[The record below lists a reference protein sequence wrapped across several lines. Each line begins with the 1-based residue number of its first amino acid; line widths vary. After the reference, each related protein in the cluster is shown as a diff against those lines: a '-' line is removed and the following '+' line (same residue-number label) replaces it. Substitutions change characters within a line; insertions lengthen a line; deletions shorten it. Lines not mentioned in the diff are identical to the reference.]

1 MESIMDIILRLFSLL
16 SVPIA
21 LFMFYK
27 LFKSINREQVFN
39 QRILITS
46 IVMAS
51 AMMFVN
57 ILFMI
62 SAFFAWCAGVWFG
75 LLLAGLGFGF
85 IWGKSSKL
93 YQKNDRIMIK
103 RSAIHLLFWACAYTL
118 THLLTAIFP
127 SNIAA
132 AGLAA
137 MFFSTGSTIGT
148 NVYIIMKKNI
158 ILKPEEIKPG
168 IL

>member
-1 MESIMDIILRLFSLL
+1 LDFLLRLISLF
-16 SVPIA
+16 SVPMS

-62 SAFFAWCAGVWFG
+62 SAFFAWCAGIWFG
-75 LLLAGLGFGF
+75 LLLAGLGFGY

-103 RSAIHLLFWACAYTL
+103 RSAMHLLFWASAYTL

-127 SNIAA
+127 ANIAA

-148 NVYIIMKKNI
+148 NAYIILKKNI